1 MAKINKNRRSH
12 LKKDHL
18 NWNKN
23 KPLGINHLS
32 VLFDNA
38 STTMW
43 YINSRKKIFIINV
56 FCWINKKEHLR
67 LQKEIFINNFNQYYN
82 FEYNF
87 VYENDEFNQVYNAK
101 MTVFKIF
108 KPY

>member
-1 MAKINKNRRSH
+1 MQVLLCGTLSQE
-12 LKKDHL
+12 KKFL
-18 NWNKN
+18 
-23 KPLGINHLS
+23 LLIFFVEL
-32 VLFDNA
+32 
-38 STTMW
+38 
-43 YINSRKKIFIINV
+43 IKK
-56 FCWINKKEHLR
+56 KHLR